1 MVFSHKVK
9 LLSLSFEYNYLRF
22 SHPMQPVNTHFYYFL
37 LNKMSLFL
45 FFSAFEIPVKSL
57 LYLRIY
63 SCFSFT
69 LFISARLTSFLP
81 EKLCLFSVFVCR
93 WECDRECYMMYHH
106 RLVCGKAL
114 IKWPSLCVD
123 GMQDEAIPKRN
134 ARVLFFPFGEKPEI
148 HERPT
153 VWTSERDRK
162 NCDRIKDNQC
172 EVHLPH
178 SQVAFTT

>member
-45 FFSAFEIPVKSL
+45 FFSAFEIPVKSS

-69 LFISARLTSFLP
+69 LFISARLTSFSP

-134 ARVLFFPFGEKPEI
+134 ARVLFFSF
-148 HERPT
+148 
-153 VWTSERDRK
+153 WRK
-162 NCDRIKDNQC
+162 TRNTWATNCVN
-172 EVHLPH
+172 E
-178 SQVAFTT
+178 